1 MKEIIKLNEND
12 KNKQFIIIDK
22 YYKRNIISEY
32 IGFYQENINLTYK
45 FRLSYLQNL
54 QIYINYY
61 MKEIQNDY
69 IVQEIK
75 LPFERVCKDTLFFN
89 SSK

>member
-75 LPFERVCKDTLFFN
+75 LPFDITCIINQYLF
-89 SSK
+89 KK